1 MKQEAYLITVEGE
14 LITRL
19 EQAMLNE
26 ESYDMSGY
34 LATAEKIAR
43 EKLEMYS
50 ELLKRIEWF
59 KANFEK

>member
-1 MKQEAYLITVEGE
+1 MEGE